1 MDVLEEVTT
10 MADRLSPSE
19 QLKLVE
25 HLAQRLQEQTLTVK
39 TGKKPVNLYGSW
51 KGRFPEDFDVDAA
64 LKEIRSEW
72 EKEMDFD
79 L

>member
-1 MDVLEEVTT
+1 MNGLEQVTQL
-10 MADRLSPSE
+10 ADRLPPAE

-25 HLAQRLQEQTLTVK
+25 HLAQRLQQQTLVA
-39 TGKKPVNLYGSW
+39 KKPVCLRGSW
-51 KGRFPEDFDVDAA
+51 KDAFPEDFDVDAA

>member
-1 MDVLEEVTT
+1 MDVLEKVTE

-25 HLAQRLQEQTLTVK
+25 HLAQRLQKKTLTA
-39 TGKKPVNLYGSW
+39 GKPVNLRGSW
-51 KGRFPEDFDVDAA
+51 KGKFPEDFDVDAA

-72 EKEMDFD
+72 EKEMDFE